1 MKAQNHVHLQDEHI
15 LRAVID
21 DKDLAGPEQE
31 HLREC
36 SVCKRKVEQF
46 RGELLDFGQKA
57 SLAVPP
63 FSRSV
68 RLPREKPAAVSHNVG
83 WLPVFGAAAMAA
95 FLVFFYFMGMETMAP
110 TQFTT
115 LQNQDILLEDE
126 SLMREIAEIVE
137 VPLPEDVYAITGE
150 NGTGFVE
157 DLYAIIWENGTG
169 FTEDLHEISGDN
181 GTGAAEDMDEIIGE
195 NGIGFD
201 EDFLE
206 FVVPDIQD
214 DFQSEFI

>member
-1 MKAQNHVHLQDEHI
+1 MKVQNHAHLQDEEI
-15 LRAVID
+15 LWAVID
-21 DKDLAGPEQE
+21 DKDLAGPAQE

-36 SVCKRKVEQF
+36 PVCKRRVEQF
-46 RGELLDFGQKA
+46 RYELHDFGQKA
-57 SLAVPP
+57 RLAVPP
-63 FSRSV
+63 FSRSA

-95 FLVFFYFMGMETMAP
+95 FLVFFYFIGMETMAP

-115 LQNQDILLEDE
+115 LQNHESLLEDE

-137 VPLPEDVYAITGE
+137 VPLPEDVYAITG
-150 NGTGFVE
+150 
-157 DLYAIIWENGTG
+157 DNGTG
-169 FTEDLHEISGDN
+169 FTEDLYEISGDN
-181 GTGAAEDMDEIIGE
+181 GTDAAENMDEITGD
-195 NGIGFD
+195 NGNGFD

-206 FVVPDIQD
+206 FVVPDILD

>member
-1 MKAQNHVHLQDEHI
+1 MKVQNNAHLQDEHI
-15 LRAVID
+15 LWAVID
-21 DKDLAGPEQE
+21 DKDLAGPARE

-46 RGELLDFGQKA
+46 RGELQDFEQKA

-63 FSRSV
+63 FSRPV
-68 RLPREKPAAVSHNVG
+68 RLPRENLAAVSHNVG

-95 FLVFFYFMGMETMAP
+95 FLVFFYFMGMEIMSP

-115 LQNQDILLEDE
+115 LQNQESLLEDE

-137 VPLPEDVYAITGE
+137 VPLPEDVYTITG
-150 NGTGFVE
+150 
-157 DLYAIIWENGTG
+157 DNGTG
-169 FTEDLHEISGDN
+169 FTEDLYEISGDN
-181 GTGAAEDMDEIIGE
+181 GTDAAENMDEITGD
-195 NGIGFD
+195 NGNGFD

-206 FVVPDIQD
+206 FVVPDILD